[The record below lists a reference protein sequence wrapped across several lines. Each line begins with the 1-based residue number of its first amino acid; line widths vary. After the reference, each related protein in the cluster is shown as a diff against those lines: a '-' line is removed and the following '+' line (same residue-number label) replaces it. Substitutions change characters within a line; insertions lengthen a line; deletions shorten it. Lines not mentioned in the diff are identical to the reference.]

1 MTHYERLVAAGASHD
16 EALRSYVLNEVQK
29 FANAEEAQR
38 RSYEYTETMDGRY
51 ASTDTYG
58 E

>member
-1 MTHYERLVAAGASHD
+1 MNFYNKLISAGIDHD
-16 EALRSYVLNEVQK
+16 EAVRYYVHNEQQRIE
-29 FANAEEAQR
+29 NAEEAQR

-51 ASTDTYG
+51 PSTEDY